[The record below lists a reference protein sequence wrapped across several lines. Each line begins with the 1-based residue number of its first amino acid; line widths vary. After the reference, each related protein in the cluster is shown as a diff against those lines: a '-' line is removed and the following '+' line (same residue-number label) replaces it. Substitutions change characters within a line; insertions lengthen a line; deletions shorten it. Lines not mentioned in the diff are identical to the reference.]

1 VVSEHRPLPI
11 GSTLDGAT
19 GIFTWVPGPAFS
31 GTYVLLFARDGC
43 AGGAQ
48 QLSLEITVRR

>member
-1 VVSEHRPLPI
+1 MDSAP
-11 GSTLDGAT
+11 GA
-19 GIFTWVPGPAFS
+19 GQEAERR
-31 GTYVLLFARDGC
+31 LLFSRDGC